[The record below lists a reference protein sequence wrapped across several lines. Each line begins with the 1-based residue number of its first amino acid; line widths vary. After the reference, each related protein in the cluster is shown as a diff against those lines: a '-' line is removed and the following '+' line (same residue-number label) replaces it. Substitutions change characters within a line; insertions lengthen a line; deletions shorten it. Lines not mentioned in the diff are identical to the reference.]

1 MYKIAWRF
9 KDHTSPSDVSVAPKS
24 YECVGSC
31 RRRLRRD
38 FNIWAKDEM
47 PVITDDKI
55 VGDRY
60 IIVTQFEDEDTVYYI
75 LEDMGMNVLVK
86 ERYRR

>member
-9 KDHTSPSDVSVAPKS
+9 KDHTNPSDVSVAPKA
-24 YECVGSC
+24 YECIGSC

-38 FNIWAKDEM
+38 FNIWAKNEM

-60 IIVTQFEDEDTVYYI
+60 IIVAQFEDLDTVYYI

>member
-9 KDHTSPSDVSVAPKS
+9 KDHTDPSDVSVVPKE
-24 YECVGSC
+24 YECMSSC
-31 RRRLRRD
+31 RRRIRRD
-38 FNIWAKDEM
+38 FNIWAKDETL
-47 PVITDDKI
+47 ITDDKI

-60 IIVTQFEDEDTVYYI
+60 IIMTQFEDADTVYYI

>member
-9 KDHTSPSDVSVAPKS
+9 KDHTSPSNVSVAPKS
-24 YECVGSC
+24 YEWVGSC

-60 IIVTQFEDEDTVYYI
+60 IIVTQFEDADTVYYI
-75 LEDMGMNVLVK
+75 LEDMGMDVTIK

>member
-9 KDHTSPSDVSVAPKS
+9 KDHTDPNDVSVAPKA
-24 YECVGSC
+24 YECIGSC

-38 FNIWAKDEM
+38 FNIWAKDETL
-47 PVITDDKI
+47 ITDDKI
-55 VGDRY
+55 VGGNY
-60 IIVTQFEDEDTVYYI
+60 IIHAQFEDADTVYYI